1 MAHGRRS
8 TIVILSVTALLI
20 TLTAR
25 TLTSPEPLG
34 PSGPS
39 LAQRLGLPNEARAL
53 IVHADDAGITHS
65 VNQAVETMF
74 RTGSIS
80 SSSIIVPSAWFP
92 EIAAF
97 AHTHPQYDFGIHL
110 ALTSEWQYLRWGGA
124 APSDRIP
131 SLLDPQ
137 GFLWA
142 SEDVAA
148 KHARLDQV
156 EIELRAQIERAK
168 QFGVP
173 VTHLD
178 THMGTLRVTPELA
191 RIYVKLGRDYHLPI
205 VIERQ
210 REQEKNPPWL
220 MSILQGTAYRVV
232 FPTELDA
239 PFPGPAG
246 DLSKFPE
253 RYRHIIE
260 NMKPDEVTEILIHPG
275 IESEELRA
283 AIGNGSFGASWRAVD
298 YQTFSS
304 PGMHDFLRQHNVHLV
319 TWKQVQAA
327 LEPK

>member
-1 MAHGRRS
+1 MAL
-8 TIVILSVTALLI
+8 LSVVVLLI

-25 TLTSPEPLG
+25 TLTTPEAFRPTD
-34 PSGPS
+34 PS
-39 LAQRLGLPNEARAL
+39 LAERLGLPDGAHAL
-53 IVHADDAGITHS
+53 IVHGDDAGITHS

-110 ALTSEWQYLRWGGA
+110 ALTSEWQYLRWAGA
-124 APSDRIP
+124 ASSDRIP
-131 SLLDPQ
+131 SLLDAQ

-142 SEDVAA
+142 SEGVAA

-173 VTHLD
+173 ITHLD

-191 RIYVKLGRDYHLPI
+191 RIYVNLGRDYHLPI

-210 REQEKNPPWL
+210 REQEKNPQWL
-220 MSILQGTAYRVV
+220 TSILQGTPYGVV

-246 DLSKFPE
+246 DLNKFPE

-260 NMKPDEVTEILIHPG
+260 NMKPDEVTEILVHPG
-275 IESEELRA
+275 IDNDELRA
-283 AIGNGSFGASWRAVD
+283 AIGNGSFGASWRATD
-298 YQTFSS
+298 FQAFSS
-304 PGMHDFLRQHNVHLV
+304 PEMHDFLRQHNVHLV